1 MSRPPSP
8 RPPRPPRSPRRSAAA
23 GAKPRIRPARP
34 EEADLLIELQALLAG
49 ETESLELDRAA
60 LGRGVRAV
68 FDDPGL
74 GEYWVAELDG
84 RVAACLLV
92 TREWSDW
99 RNGSVLWVHGVYVV
113 PESRGRGLYR
123 ALYEQLRRRVEATP
137 DLKGIRL
144 YVDQR
149 NRRARTT
156 YEQLGMTHEHYVLY
170 EWMK

>member
-1 MSRPPSP
+1 MRRPS
-8 RPPRPPRSPRRSAAA
+8 PPRPPRSPRRSAAA

-34 EEADLLIELQALLAG
+34 DEADLLIELQARLAR
-49 ETESLELDRAA
+49 ESEGLELDPTA

-74 GEYWVAELDG
+74 GEYWVAELGG

-99 RNGSVLWVHGVYVV
+99 RNGSVLWIQSVYVV

-123 ALYEQLRRRVEATP
+123 ALYEQLRRRVAGTP

-149 NRRARTT
+149 NRRARAA
-156 YEQLGMTHEHYVLY
+156 YERLGMTHEHYVLY

>member
-1 MSRPPSP
+1 MSRPTSP
-8 RPPRPPRSPRRSAAA
+8 EPASGSAAD
-23 GAKPRIRPARP
+23 GAPPRIRPARP
-34 EEADLLIELQALLAG
+34 DEADLLIEFQVRLAR
-49 ETESLELDRAA
+49 ETEGLELDRAV

-74 GEYWVAELDG
+74 GEYWVTELDG

-99 RNGSVLWVHGVYVV
+99 RNGTVLWVQSVYVV

-144 YVDQR
+144 YVDHR
-149 NRRARTT
+149 NHRARAA
-156 YEQLGMTHEHYVLY
+156 YAQLGMTHEHYLLY

>member
-1 MSRPPSP
+1 MTRPSPP
-8 RPPRPPRSPRRSAAA
+8 RPPRPSRRSAAA

-34 EEADLLIELQALLAG
+34 DEADLLIELQALLAR
-49 ETESLELDRAA
+49 ETEGLELDRAA

-84 RVAACLLV
+84 SVAGCLLV

-99 RNGSVLWVHGVYVV
+99 RNGTVLWIQGVSVV

-149 NRRARTT
+149 NRRARAA
-156 YEQLGMTHEHYVLY
+156 YEGLGMTQEHYALY

>member
-1 MSRPPSP
+1 MSRPPS
-8 RPPRPPRSPRRSAAA
+8 PRPPRSPRRSAAA
-23 GAKPRIRPARP
+23 GAEPPRIRPARP
-34 EEADLLIELQALLAG
+34 EEADLLIELQALLAR
-49 ETESLELDRAA
+49 ESEGLELDRAA

-84 RVAACLLV
+84 RIAACLLV

-149 NRRARTT
+149 NRRARAA
-156 YEQLGMTHEHYVLY
+156 YERLGMTHEHYVLY

>member
-1 MSRPPSP
+1 MSQSISP
-8 RPPRPPRSPRRSAAA
+8 DPASGSAAA
-23 GAKPRIRPARP
+23 GAPPRIRPARP
-34 EEADLLIELQALLAG
+34 DEADLLIEFQVRLAR
-49 ETESLELDRAA
+49 ETESLELDRAV

-74 GEYWVAELDG
+74 GEYWVADLDG

-99 RNGSVLWVHGVYVV
+99 RNGAVLWVQSVYVV
-113 PESRGRGLYR
+113 PESRGRGIYR
-123 ALYEQLRRRVEATP
+123 ALHEQLRRRVEATP

-144 YVDQR
+144 CVDHR
-149 NRRARTT
+149 NRRARTA
-156 YEQLGMTHEHYVLY
+156 YERLGMSHEHYLLY

>member
-1 MSRPPSP
+1 MSRPPS
-8 RPPRPPRSPRRSAAA
+8 PRPPRSPRRSAAA
-23 GAKPRIRPARP
+23 GAPPRIRPARP
-34 EEADLLIELQALLAG
+34 EEADLLIEFQALLAR

-99 RNGSVLWVHGVYVV
+99 RNGSVLWVQGVYVV
-113 PESRGRGLYR
+113 PESRGRGIYR

-149 NRRARTT
+149 NRRARAT
-156 YEQLGMTHEHYVLY
+156 YEQLGMTHEHYALY